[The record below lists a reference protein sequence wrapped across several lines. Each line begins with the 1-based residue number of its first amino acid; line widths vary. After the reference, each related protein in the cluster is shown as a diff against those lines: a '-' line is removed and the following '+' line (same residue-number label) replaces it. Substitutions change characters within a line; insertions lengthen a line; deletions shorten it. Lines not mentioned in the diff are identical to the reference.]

1 MTRKGKIQVHIVA
14 AFVAVCLIGW
24 IVMLYVGK
32 HQEEKGQEYAVLT
45 QYTFA
50 LICLTDPLNKFEKMT
65 AFEDQISCLEVLADE
80 LQRLSNY
87 VDMKNALIGTDNPT
101 LYTEIESVAILLE
114 QGGTISGC
122 SISPFAEDGK
132 ISEEEATVIRLL
144 KEETEKLYHDITVL
158 DKDGVNYKYVLTVNE
173 VEQRLNTTIQNVRTQ
188 LIGASQ
194 GK

>member
-1 MTRKGKIQVHIVA
+1 MSRKRKIQVHVA
-14 AFVAVCLIGW
+14 AALVVLCLIGW

-32 HQEEKGQEYAVLT
+32 HQEEKGQEYNILAR
-45 QYTFA
+45 YNFA
-50 LICLTDPLNKFEKMT
+50 LTCLTDPLNKFEKMT
-65 AFEDQISCLEVLADE
+65 TFEDQIDCLDVIADE
-80 LQRLSNY
+80 LKHLSAY
-87 VDMKNALIGTDNPT
+87 VDMKNALIGTDTPA
-101 LYTEIESVAILLE
+101 LYREIESVAILFT
-114 QGGTISGC
+114 QGGRINGC